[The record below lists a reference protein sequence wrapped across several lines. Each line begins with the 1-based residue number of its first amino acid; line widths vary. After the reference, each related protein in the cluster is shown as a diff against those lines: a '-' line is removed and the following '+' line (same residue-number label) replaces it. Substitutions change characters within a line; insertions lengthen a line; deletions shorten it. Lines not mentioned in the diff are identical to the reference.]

1 MHLHRIEVSHFRNLS
16 SVSLIP
22 AIGLNILEGRNAS
35 GKTSFL
41 EALYMLGL
49 VRSFRTVKAGQ
60 AIQHNADHLLLF
72 AELSGETS
80 ARLGL
85 QRFSDNRTL
94 LRLNGETINSRT
106 PLIHLLPLQLI
117 TPDSLS
123 LLSGAPEERRRYL
136 DWMMFHVEPQFHD
149 IWRHYQRSLK
159 QRNALLR
166 TGRSGELPFWS
177 SGLAEHGARIDALRR
192 QTLQHL
198 APHLDYYID
207 KLLPGNKVETRYKQ
221 GWKSGKSLNDA
232 LDTQLDTDLKQRF
245 TSVGPHRADILFT
258 TERERVADILSRG
271 QLKLLLCALKLAQ
284 LSYIREETG
293 KSSVVLID
301 DLPAELDTDHRAL
314 LLHLLHDLRT
324 QVFVTSTDRSL
335 LDYSGWDDVKVFHV
349 EHGKIKEVV

>member
-1 MHLHRIEVSHFRNLS
+1 MHVNRIEVSHFRNLS
-16 SVSLIP
+16 SVSLTP

-49 VRSFRTVKAGQ
+49 VRSFRTAKTGQ
-60 AIQHNADHLLLF
+60 AIQHHADHLLLF
-72 AELSGETS
+72 AELSGEKP

-94 LRLNGETINSRT
+94 LRLNGETITSRT
-106 PLIHLLPLQLI
+106 ALIHLLPLQLI
-117 TPDSLS
+117 TPDSLA

-149 IWRHYQRSLK
+149 IWRLYQRSLK

-166 TGRSGELPFWS
+166 TGRLGELPFWS
-177 SGLAEHGARIDALRR
+177 SGLAEHGARIDAMRR
-192 QTLQHL
+192 QTLQRL
-198 APHLDYYID
+198 APHLDYYTD
-207 KLLPGNKVETRYKQ
+207 KLLPGSKVETRYKQ
-221 GWKSGKSLNDA
+221 GWKSGKSLNEA
-232 LDTQLDTDLKQRF
+232 LDSLLDTDLKQRF

-258 TERERVADILSRG
+258 TERERVVDILSRG

-284 LSYIREETG
+284 LSYIREETD

-301 DLPAELDTDHRAL
+301 DLPAELDAGHRAL
-314 LLHLLHDLRT
+314 LLTLLHDLKT

-335 LDYSGWDDVKVFHV
+335 LDYSGWNDVKVFHV